1 MVILDCEQRADQWHQ
16 ARLGVVTASN
26 AHRILTP
33 SGKASEQAETYMCEL
48 LAERLTG
55 KPTETYESEWMI
67 RGKETEDEA
76 RSWYEFHT
84 DRTVRQ
90 VGFIYKDE
98 DRLVGCSPD
107 GLYECGGLEIK
118 CPKAG
123 THVGYMYKPEVPMK
137 YRPQPQFSLW
147 VTGLDTWEWLSYH
160 PDLDSVIIPV
170 RRDEAYIRILEAA
183 VNTFTAELLRRL
195 QVLTKARSQEAA

>member
-1 MVILDCEQRADQWHQ
+1 MVIIECEQRSDEWHQ

-26 AHRILTP
+26 SHRILTP
-33 SGKASEQAETYMCEL
+33 TGKASEQAEAYMCEL
-48 LAERLTG
+48 LAEKLTG
-55 KPTETYESEWMI
+55 KTTETFESEWMA
-67 RGKETEDEA
+67 RGKEVEDEA
-76 RSWYEFHT
+76 RDWYEFHT

-98 DRLVGCSPD
+98 SRLVGCSPD
-107 GLYECGGLEIK
+107 GLCEGRGLEVK

-123 THVGYMYKPEVPMK
+123 THVGYMYRPEVPTK
-137 YRPQPQFSLW
+137 YRPQPQFSMW
-147 VTGLDTWEWLSYH
+147 VTGLEEWEWLSYH

-183 VNTFTAELLRRL
+183 VNTFTTELVRRL
-195 QVLTKARSQEAA
+195 AILTKPKAQEAA